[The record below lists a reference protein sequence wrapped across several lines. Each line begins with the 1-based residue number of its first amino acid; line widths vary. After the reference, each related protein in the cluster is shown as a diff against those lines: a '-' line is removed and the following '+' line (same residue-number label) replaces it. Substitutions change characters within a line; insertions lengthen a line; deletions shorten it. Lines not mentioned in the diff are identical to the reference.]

1 MNYRRYA
8 KRYSEIMAD
17 LQRSIEANERAVQ
30 IGEISW
36 ERQENRDTLAKQQAI
51 NDLFDVLADYEVEQI
66 AQSTADSDRAE
77 QTNAWGRQVW
87 SGGNA

>member
-17 LQRSIEANERAVQ
+17 LQRNIEANERAAQ
-30 IGEISW
+30 KREISW
-36 ERQENRDTLAKQQAI
+36 ERQENRDTLAKQISI
-51 NDLFDVLADYEVEQI
+51 NDLFDVFADYEVEQI
-66 AQSTADSDRAE
+66 AEQTADSDRAE
-77 QTNAWGRQVW
+77 QMNAWGRQIW